1 MSGDCFIN
9 YEDIKCIFNGV
20 LKSFGDVGV
29 VVTYIWSKITQSLMD
44 PWSQLYLLV
53 SAPVDNI
60 NTWMNKG
67 SWTMIGYLIDL
78 AATFILSINNYD
90 SIMFY
95 VWREQNITFLL
106 STSFL
111 RPT

>member
-1 MSGDCFIN
+1 MN

-29 VVTYIWSKITQSLMD
+29 VTYIWSKITQSLI
-44 PWSQLYLLV
+44 V

-111 RPT
+111 RPTLPQPYNTR

>member
-1 MSGDCFIN
+1 MN

-29 VVTYIWSKITQSLMD
+29 VVTYIWSKITQSLI
-44 PWSQLYLLV
+44 V

-95 VWREQNITFLL
+95 VLREQNITFLL